1 MRKSFALAATAV
13 AVLGLAGATPVF
25 AHGGGGTTASAAGT
39 AASSVQ
45 LSHGDSS
52 KPDLARNYINSD
64 DGVNPNVDRDSE
76 CRTPDRFDVQ
86 RLSPRGKTT
95 KNVHIDACLFDRYRD
110 DGRQKLRKV
119 DGRVTWQSFGVG
131 EVFSCPDPDDGGPKT
146 AVTRDSDRD
155 GDLDMCLQSGY
166 QEKGIAGDREFH
178 VRVNNDSKRGT
189 QSVVFCY
196 DRDRNGCLDE
206 DIKDVAVV
214 KWVRR

>member
-39 AASSVQ
+39 AASIQ

-64 DGVNPNVDRDSE
+64 DGVNPNVDPDSE

-86 RLSPRGKTT
+86 RLSPRGETT
-95 KNVHIDACLFDRYRD
+95 KNVHIDACLFDRYRE
-110 DGRQKLRKV
+110 DGRAKLRRV
-119 DGRVTWQSFGVG
+119 DGRVTWQSFGPG
-131 EVFSCPDPDDGGPKT
+131 EVFACPDPDDGGPKT
-146 AVTRDSDRD
+146 ATTRDSDDD

-166 QEKGIAGDREFH
+166 QEKGTDGDREFH
-178 VRVNNDSKRGT
+178 LRVNNDSKRGT
-189 QSVVFCY
+189 QSVIFCY

-206 DIKDVAVV
+206 DIMDVAVV
-214 KWVRR
+214 NWIRR

>member
-1 MRKSFALAATAV
+1 MRKTIALAATGL
-13 AVLGLAGATPVF
+13 AVLGLAGTTPVF
-25 AHGGGGTTASAAGT
+25 ADGGSGETAGASGPAVSAGA
-39 AASSVQ
+39 
-45 LSHGDSS
+45 LSHEDS

-64 DGVNPNVDRDSE
+64 DGANPNVDRNSE

-86 RLSPRGKTT
+86 RLSPRGETT

-146 AVTRDSDRD
+146 AKTRDSDRD

-178 VRVNNDSKRGT
+178 LRVNNDAKRGT
-189 QSVVFCY
+189 QSVIFCY